1 MERKFTDEEIWIAK
15 SVDLTKVA
23 ESLGYTPKR
32 IGHHYTLEEMD
43 SIRIYDNWLI
53 LDPVHLFQ

>member
-32 IGHHYTLEEMD
+32 IGRHDTLEEMD
-43 SIRIYDNWLI
+43 SIRMQSCTG
-53 LDPVHLFQ
+53 PAC